1 MSVIVK
7 DLTKHYREGSAPA
20 IANVSF
26 EAPSGGITALL
37 GPSGA
42 GKSTVLRAI
51 AGLEL
56 VDSGSI
62 AIEGLDCSRVRVQDR
77 NVGFVFQNYA
87 LFEHMTVSDNIGF
100 GLRIRHRT
108 KREIEQRVR
117 ELLELIQLPELA
129 RRFPSELSGGQR
141 QRVAFAR
148 ALAVEPK
155 VLLLDEPFGAL
166 DVKVRVE
173 LREWLHR
180 LHDEIKITTLLVTH
194 DQTDAF
200 EVAEH
205 VVVLFDGKVAQV
217 GAPHDIYDQPATARL
232 AQFIGG
238 ANMITSEVQADHTA
252 VASLRASV
260 PGGVTDGKRVQVL
273 VRPHDLRLTRPSHE
287 TPDLN
292 LGEVLH
298 LRRVGGYVKA
308 TVRLANGQHVA
319 VECPEIRNR
328 RVGNSAGRQCAGGRA
343 RGQGFCR
350 GLLDLIL
357 RMQVRPTCV
366 EFRHFRGP

>member
-1 MSVIVK
+1 MSVVVK
-7 DLTKHYREGSAPA
+7 GLTKHFSPGAAPA
-20 IANVSF
+20 VSDVSF
-26 EAPSGGITALL
+26 EAPTGGITALL

-42 GKSTVLRAI
+42 GKSTVLRAV
-51 AGLEL
+51 AGLEV
-56 VDSGSI
+56 VDSGTIS
-62 AIEGLDCSRVRVQDR
+62 IEGTDCSRLRVQDR

-87 LFEHMTVSDNIGF
+87 LFEHMTVRDNIGF
-100 GLRIRHRT
+100 GLRIRHRP
-108 KREIEQRVR
+108 KRLIDERVN
-117 ELLELIQLPELA
+117 ELLQLIQLPDLG
-129 RRFPSELSGGQR
+129 RRFPAELSGGQR

-180 LHDEIKITTLLVTH
+180 LHDDIKITTLLVTH
-194 DQTDAF
+194 DQIDAF

-205 VVVLFDGKVAQV
+205 VVVLFDGKVAQA

-238 ANMITSEVQADHTA
+238 ANMISSEVQADHTE
-252 VASLRASV
+252 VASLRIGV
-260 PGGVTDGKRVQVL
+260 PGGVKDGRRVQVL
-273 VRPHDLRLTRPSHE
+273 VRPHDLRLTRPTQD

-292 LGEVLH
+292 QGEVLN

-308 TVRLANGQHVA
+308 TVRLSTGQHVA
-319 VECPEIRNR
+319 VECPKSEIDDLRIIQGDSVLVDV
-328 RVGNSAGRQCAGGRA
+328 RVAKV
-343 RGQGFCR
+343 F
-350 GLLDLIL
+350 
-357 RMQVRPTCV
+357 V
-366 EFRHFRGP
+366 EDYSI

>member
-1 MSVIVK
+1 MSVVVEK
-7 DLTKHYREGSAPA
+7 LTKHYSPGSVPA
-20 IANVSF
+20 VSNISF
-26 EAPSGGITALL
+26 EAPTGSITAIL

-42 GKSTVLRAI
+42 GKSTVLRAV

-56 VDSGSI
+56 VDHGSI
-62 AIEGLDCSRVRVQDR
+62 AIDGRDCSKLRVQDR

-87 LFEHMTVSDNIGF
+87 LFEHMSIADNIGF
-100 GLRIRHRT
+100 GLRVRRRT
-108 KREIEQRVR
+108 KRQIEERVV
-117 ELLELIQLPELA
+117 ELLELIQLPELR
-129 RRFPSELSGGQR
+129 RRFPAELSGGQR

-173 LREWLHR
+173 LREWLRR

-200 EVAEH
+200 EVSEH
-205 VVVLFDGKVAQV
+205 VVVLFDGKVAQAA
-217 GAPHDIYDQPATARL
+217 APQDIYDHPATARV

-238 ANMITSEVQADHTA
+238 ANMLSDGVHSDQAEAALQRAGITPLAQE
-252 VASLRASV
+252 
-260 PGGVTDGKRVQVL
+260 GKRVQVL
-273 VRPHDLRLTRPSHE
+273 VRPQDLRLTRPTQG

-292 LGEVLH
+292 LGKVVH

-308 TVRLANGQHVA
+308 TVQLSDGQHVA
-319 VECPEIRNR
+319 VECPKSELDD
-328 RVGNSAGRQCAGGRA
+328 
-343 RGQGFCR
+343 QGIVQGDSVFV
-350 GLLDLIL
+350 D
-357 RMQVRPTCV
+357 VREAKV
-366 EFRHFRGP
+366 FLEDYSI

>member
-1 MSVIVK
+1 MSVVVK
-7 DLTKHYREGSAPA
+7 DLTKHFSPGAAPA
-20 IANVSF
+20 IFEVSF

-51 AGLEL
+51 AGLET
-56 VDSGSI
+56 VDRGTI
-62 AIEGLDCSRVRVQDR
+62 AIEGKDCSRVRVQDR

-87 LFEHMTVSDNIGF
+87 LFEHMTIAENIGF
-100 GLRIRHRT
+100 GLRIR
-108 KREIEQRVR
+108 KKSKQAISERVH
-117 ELLELIQLPELA
+117 ELLKLIQLPDLG
-129 RRFPSELSGGQR
+129 RRYPSELSGGQR

-148 ALAVEPK
+148 ALAVEPR

-180 LHDEIKITTLLVTH
+180 LHEEVKITTLLVTH

-200 EVAEH
+200 EVANH
-205 VVVLFDGKVAQV
+205 VVVLFDGKVAQA
-217 GAPHDIYDQPATARL
+217 GAPHDIYDHPETARL

-238 ANMITSEVQADHTA
+238 ANMLSSEVHPENANMT
-252 VASLRASV
+252 SLKVSMPAGDV
-260 PGGVTDGKRVQVL
+260 NGKRVQVL
-273 VRPHDLRLTRPSHE
+273 VRPHDVRLTRPTQE

-292 LGEVLH
+292 LGEVLN

-308 TVRLANGQHVA
+308 TVRLANGDHVS
-319 VECPEIRNR
+319 VECPKTEIDDLGL
-328 RVGNSAGRQCAGGRA
+328 VQGDSVLVDVRA
-343 RGQGFCR
+343 AKVFIE
-350 GLLDLIL
+350 DYSI
-357 RMQVRPTCV
+357 
-366 EFRHFRGP
+366 